1 MPLSKRQKRRLLE
14 VSKMIESSIV
24 VKDDMEEIQLEYAQ
38 EIDEIIDQLSKPVE
52 KQKELPSPD
61 SGDSDVVQRK
71 TLNNI
76 NKAREFRKRN
86 KQIREARNYQ
96 PPPPPQVEDA
106 PDWAKKLWKSIAK
119 KCHPDRLSFLE
130 LSAIQIAR
138 RQIWFLEAKSL
149 YEQRS
154 WPKLI
159 HIGVQVDEYVEEVSH
174 KEQLGWLN
182 AEYNG
187 ISNNIQGM
195 QNSLAWKWG
204 TNWENID
211 LRINIVIAVLN
222 HKGMQVPSRQ
232 EITELL
238 LKLEVD

>member
-1 MPLSKRQKRRLLE
+1 MPLTRRQKRRLLE

-24 VKDDMEEIQLEYAQ
+24 VKDDMEEIQLEYAK
-38 EIDEIIDQLSKPVE
+38 EIDDVIGLISVGAENKQESTYADVQSSLPVSSRTE
-52 KQKELPSPD
+52 SNVK
-61 SGDSDVVQRK
+61 R
-71 TLNNI
+71 
-76 NKAREFRKRN
+76 AREFRKRTKLN
-86 KQIREARNYQ
+86 REARKHLAPSAPITPN
-96 PPPPPQVEDA
+96 A

-119 KCHPDRLSFLE
+119 KCHPDRLSFQE

-138 RQIWFLEAKSL
+138 RQIWFLEARSL
-149 YEQRS
+149 FEEQS

-159 HIGVQVDEYVEEVSH
+159 HIGVQVGEYVDDITH

-182 AEYNG
+182 VEYEG
-187 ISNNIQGM
+187 ISKNIQGM

-204 TNWENID
+204 TNWDNLD
-211 LRINIVIAVLN
+211 LRISIVTAVLA
-222 HKGMQVPSRQ
+222 HRGLKVPPRQ

>member
-1 MPLSKRQKRRLLE
+1 MPLTKRQKRRLLE

-38 EIDEIIDQLSKPVE
+38 EID
-52 KQKELPSPD
+52 
-61 SGDSDVVQRK
+61 DVVDQIKEKFFENKRLEQQEASKEVTPRSK
-71 TLNNI
+71 TLTNVE
-76 NKAREFRKRN
+76 KAREVRKMN
-86 KQIREARNYQ
+86 KRIREAQKYE
-96 PPPPPQVEDA
+96 PPPKPQVDDA
-106 PDWAKKLWKSIAK
+106 PEWAKRLWKAIAK

-130 LSAIQIAR
+130 LSALQIAR
-138 RQIWFLEAKSL
+138 RQVWFLEAKSL
-149 YEQRS
+149 YDQRS

-159 HIGVQVDEYVEEVSH
+159 HIGVQVGEYVEDITH

-182 AEYNG
+182 GEYEG
-187 ISNNIQGM
+187 ISKHIQTM
-195 QNSLAWKWG
+195 QSSLAWRWG

-222 HKGMQVPSRQ
+222 HKGIQVPSRQ